1 MLQIVLTRISSQHM
15 RTAQALSQVTFQQQ
29 QQQQNEEKSY
39 YRIKSNKTMSS

>member
-1 MLQIVLTRISSQHM
+1 M
-15 RTAQALSQVTFQQQ
+15 RTAQAVSQVTFQQQ